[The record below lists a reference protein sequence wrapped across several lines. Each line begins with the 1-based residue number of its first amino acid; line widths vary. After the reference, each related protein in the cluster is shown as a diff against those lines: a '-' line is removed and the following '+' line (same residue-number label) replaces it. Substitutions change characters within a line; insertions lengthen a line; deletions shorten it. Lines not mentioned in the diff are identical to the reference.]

1 MVEKFF
7 TPKEANLILPQ
18 VKIIVEEILA
28 KANQARS
35 LMTTSDLSKERE
47 GQLLETNRRVQAL
60 MGQLE
65 EMGCYYKDWNFDIGL
80 VDFPAII
87 HGQEALLCWRSDEER
102 ISWFHGYDDGYA
114 GRRPITVQLIF
125 S

>member
-1 MVEKFF
+1 MIERFF

-18 VKIIVEEILA
+18 VKAVVEEILVH
-28 KANQARS
+28 ANQARS
-35 LMTTSDLSKERE
+35 LMTVLDASRE
-47 GQLLETNRRVQAL
+47 NEMKLIDANNRIQEL

-65 EMGCYYKDWNFDIGL
+65 EIGCYYKDWSFDIGL

-87 HGQEALLCWRSDEER
+87 YGREALLCWRSDEEK

-114 GRRPITVQLIF
+114 GRRPITAQLIF